1 LFYLTKNLLAAELA
15 RILPHAEYLEV
26 PFGKEPL

>member
-15 RILPHAEYLEV
+15 RIIPHAEYLEV
-26 PFGKEPL
+26 P